1 MNFDDIL
8 QETRDRDLQSNNLS
22 KLRDV
27 KVEVELAVSA
37 IAEQRDILKDY
48 EIKIIFKKR
57 DNNNEK

>member
-1 MNFDDIL
+1 MNFDDTL